1 MNQDG
6 DRVVIA
12 VFKPGGM
19 KRVVRYCR
27 AALEAGWEVR
37 VLLADGHCWAKR
49 WKLPPGVEVVSLREA
64 ERAVPVPWLYTAAVE
79 RVPGGLL
86 HRAARLPGPLG
97 RPFGFAAR
105 AHRRVAGALR
115 RRVFWRVYG
124 WWRPRTLR
132 RLAMRRT
139 DRLGLASARRLIVAD
154 DAAVPFGWRAAGRFP
169 ELEVTTAFDAEA
181 LTASPTL
188 EPAA

>member
-1 MNQDG
+1 MSETSG
-6 DRVVIA
+6 RVVVA

-27 AALEAGWEVR
+27 TAVEAGWDVR
-37 VLLADGHCWAKR
+37 VLLADGHCWAKHWR
-49 WKLPPGVEVVSLREA
+49 LPPGVTVVSLREA
-64 ERAVPVPWLYTAAVE
+64 ERAVPVPRLYTAAVE
-79 RVPGGLL
+79 RLPGGLL

-97 RPFGFAAR
+97 RSFGAAAR
-105 AHRRVAGALR
+105 AHRRLAGALR

-139 DRLGLASARRLIVAD
+139 DRLGLDSARRLIVAD

-169 ELEVTTAFDAEA
+169 DLEVTTAFDTDA
-181 LTASPTL
+181 LTPAPAL

>member
-124 WWRPRTLR
+124 WWPADSQGPEARTA
-132 RLAMRRT
+132 AMAGT
-139 DRLGLASARRLIVAD
+139 AVAGSD
-154 DAAVPFGWRAAGRFP
+154 T
-169 ELEVTTAFDAEA
+169 VTTAAAVCAFMISAGGWTRGGCGGRSGTVPLA
-181 LTASPTL
+181 SIWAARTAR
-188 EPAA
+188 